1 MASGASTSSAAA
13 AGAGGPDGASSSSA
27 ARATTRIKTS
37 SSFGCSSV
45 KSRAPAAPSAPFA
58 ISSSRAA
65 NTALILSR
73 SASVN
78 WTTPRRRRSLGAAS
92 GTIVDARAVIA
103 AASAPA
109 RVLIASLH
117 PALFFRFRDKGVPTA
132 RSWPLAMIA
141 VRVQSASASSMEC
154 VVRTTALPT
163 MALLRTVQSRRR
175 DTGSRPAE
183 GSSSNTTDGSPTSA
197 HATQSLRFMPPD
209 SRAASRSGASPSSTS
224 SSMRATVSAR
234 CVLDIVVLLWAILRS
249 RNRSKCSAQDSASYN
264 VSVCVT
270 TPKCV
275 EARLKSSSTEWP
287 RTSAS
292 PAVGNAALMTTLMA
306 EVFPAPFAPSSPKIS
321 PSSTRIDKL
330 DTATVSFGLPMLYTL
345 RTPLSTSAASL
356 VNARSRSALTSAS
369 RTSTNGASTRFTLK
383 AAARSS
389 KRYAAYRNNTN
400 STITIVQT
408 AARDGYA
415 LARSDKSVEMR
426 NISIR
431 KAP

>member
-1 MASGASTSSAAA
+1 MSA
-13 AGAGGPDGASSSSA
+13 
-27 ARATTRIKTS
+27 
-37 SSFGCSSV
+37 
-45 KSRAPAAPSAPFA
+45 
-58 ISSSRAA
+58 SRAA
-65 NTALILSR
+65 KTSLIFSR

-109 RVLIASLH
+109 RVLIESRQ
-117 PALFFRFRDKGVPTA
+117 PAPFFRFRDKGVPTA
-132 RSWPLAMIA
+132 RSWPLAMMA
-141 VRVQSASASSMEC
+141 VRVHNASASSMEC

-163 MALLRTVQSRRR
+163 MARRSTVQSRRR

-197 HATQSLRFMPPD
+197 HATQSLRFMPPE

-234 CVLDIVVLLWAILRS
+234 CVLDIVVLLWAIRKS
-249 RNRSKCSAQDSASYN
+249 RNRSKCSAQESASYN

-270 TPKCV
+270 TPRCV
-275 EARLKSSSTEWP
+275 EARLKSSRTEWP

-292 PAVGNAALMTTLMA
+292 PAVGNAARITTLIA
-306 EVFPAPFAPSSPKIS
+306 DVLPAPFAPSSPKIS

-330 DTATVSFGLPMLYTL
+330 DTATVSFGLPTLYTF
-345 RTPLSTSAASL
+345 RTPRSTRAASL
-356 VNARSRSALTSAS
+356 LNARSRSALTSAS
-369 RTSTNGASTRFTLK
+369 RTSTSGASTRFTLK

-389 KRYAAYRNNTN
+389 RR
-400 STITIVQT
+400 
-408 AARDGYA
+408 
-415 LARSDKSVEMR
+415 
-426 NISIR
+426 
-431 KAP
+431 